1 MSAVCTLFA
10 GMTCQ
15 SCVRNI
21 ENTVGDNA
29 GIHSISV
36 SLSEESATVTFDPQL
51 TSPAGIW

>member
-1 MSAVCTLFA
+1 MFPSA

-21 ENTVGDNA
+21 ERTVGDNA
-29 GIHSISV
+29 GILSISV
-36 SLSEESATVTFDPQL
+36 SLGEESATVTFDPQL